1 MSRGEPD
8 VVKSFDD
15 ANALNRA
22 IRSFAGT
29 RLGAAVFRPT
39 AHRLDK
45 VVAGLTGGRKTFVG
59 IAAGLPAI
67 ILTTIGAKS
76 QTPRAVAVI
85 GIPYAGG
92 LGVIAS
98 NWGAAK
104 HPGWYHN
111 LKANPEATVTSGGD
125 TWTAVARPATPAE
138 RDDIWA
144 KGVVF
149 YPAWDKY
156 EDRTGER
163 RIEAFVLTRK

>member
-1 MSRGEPD
+1 MSPTGPHGTKD
-8 VVKSFDD
+8 FAD
-15 ANALNRA
+15 ANAFNRF
-22 IRSFAGT
+22 IRYFAGT
-29 RLGAAVFRPT
+29 ALGAALFRPT
-39 AHRLDK
+39 AHHLDK
-45 VVAGLTGGRKTFVG
+45 LVARLSGGKLSFVG
-59 IAAGLPAI
+59 LAAGLPVV

-76 QTPRAVAVI
+76 REPRTVAVL
-85 GIPYAGG
+85 GIPYLDG
-92 LGVIAS
+92 LAVTAS
-98 NWGAAK
+98 NWAVTK
-104 HPGWYHN
+104 NPGWYHN
-111 LKANPEATVTSGGD
+111 LKANPEATVTIGGD